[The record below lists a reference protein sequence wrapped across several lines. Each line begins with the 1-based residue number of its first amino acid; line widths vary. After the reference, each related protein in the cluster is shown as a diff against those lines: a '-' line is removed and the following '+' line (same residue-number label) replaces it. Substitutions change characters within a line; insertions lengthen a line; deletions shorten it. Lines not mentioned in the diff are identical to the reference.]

1 MKKILYLLVV
11 AIGLTACDPYGSQI
25 PKSLIG
31 NYLNFSNGNWE
42 CGLFEEFAIY
52 QNDFWDYESATESE
66 IVLTKKSGEKAVLKF
81 GESSNDFREID
92 GKRIN
97 AITINGTKVLKCKIE
112 PDFLTADFISDYQM
126 FDGIEKD
133 TSSFKKHQYAM
144 DTAVVRIYL
153 RNMADGIIPFMK
165 RVVNRQKSIEVFN
178 YLEARNVTAR
188 PLDSTDHYGYRY
200 EIKIPV
206 TGVSELTMSDL
217 FSDSKASYKSAAKQC
232 MNYVV
237 EPGDTLMF
245 YFLEADKSIYVSA
258 VDISSE
264 TYCSGGNQRF
274 NSEKNASIGL
284 QTYFNS
290 DKYETAC
297 ENCKVPVSNKFNSVL
312 KLKNHYTKLREKM
325 GSDSLQSIFP
335 ISEDEV
341 FSSISVYE
349 FILDYI
355 KQHADYLVSTPENLA
370 AHPDWIIAET
380 DRNNDIL
387 VDSQSENPLLDFRDS
402 SSFNKNI
409 LINPE
414 FIKNLGFSDDFIEF
428 YRLSHAVQFFDD
440 FSPRSNDL
448 TEAEYQSIMQHIT
461 KEDYK
466 NYLVEKMNSAKKDNF
481 GMTMTVRLVPPSGN

>member
-1 MKKILYLLVV
+1 MKKLIYLLVV
-11 AIGLTACDPYGSQI
+11 AVTLTACDPYGSQI

-52 QNDFWDYESATESE
+52 QNDFWDYESASESE

-81 GESSNDFREID
+81 GESSNDFREIG

-112 PDFLTADFISDYQM
+112 TDFLKEEFLPDYQV
-126 FDGIEKD
+126 FDGIEED
-133 TSSFKKHQYAM
+133 TSSFKQHQYAM
-144 DTAVVRIYL
+144 DSAVVRIYL
-153 RNMADGIIPFMK
+153 RNMANGIIPFMK
-165 RVVNRQKSIEVFN
+165 RVVNRPKYIELFN
-178 YLEARNVTAR
+178 YLEARSIFAR

-200 EIKIPV
+200 EFKIPV
-206 TGVSELTMSDL
+206 TGVSELTMSEL
-217 FSDSKASYKSAAKQC
+217 FGDGNVRYNEFAKQSV
-232 MNYVV
+232 NYVV

-245 YFLEADKSIYVSA
+245 YFLESEKSMYVSA
-258 VDISSE
+258 TDMGAE

-274 NSEKNASIGL
+274 NAEKNATVGV
-284 QTYFNS
+284 QTYLTPE
-290 DKYETAC
+290 KYPKAFEK
-297 ENCKVPVSNKFNSVL
+297 CKVPISNKFKTIVDL
-312 KLKNHYTKLREKM
+312 KTRYLELRLKM
-325 GSDSLQSIFP
+325 DSDSVKSIFP
-335 ISEDEV
+335 VSEDEV

-349 FILDYI
+349 FMLDYI

-370 AHPDWIIAET
+370 QHPDWIIVET
-380 DRNNDIL
+380 DRNNDVL
-387 VDSQSENPLLDFRDS
+387 VDSKSENPILDLS
-402 SSFNKNI
+402 SQESFNKNI

-428 YRLSHAVQFFDD
+428 FRLSHAVQFFDD

-448 TEAEYQSIMQHIT
+448 TEAELQSIMQHIT

-466 NYLVEKMNSAKKDNF
+466 AYLVEKMNSAKTPNY
-481 GMTMTVRLVPPSGN
+481 GTSMQIRLQ

>member
-25 PKSLIG
+25 PKALIG

-112 PDFLTADFISDYQM
+112 PDFLTADFISDYQV

-165 RVVNRQKSIEVFN
+165 RVINRQKSIEVFN

-217 FSDSKASYKSAAKQC
+217 FSDSQASYKSAAKQC

-258 VDISSE
+258 VDIASE

-284 QTYFNS
+284 QTFFNS
-290 DKYETAC
+290 DKYEAAC
-297 ENCKVPVSNKFNSVL
+297 ENCKVPVSKKFNSVL

-481 GMTMTVRLVPPSGN
+481 GMQITVRLVSPSGN

>member
-52 QNDFWDYESATESE
+52 QNDFWDYESASESE
-66 IVLTKKSGEKAVLKF
+66 IVLTKKSGEKAVLKI
-81 GESSNDFREID
+81 EDASNDFREIG

-112 PDFLTADFISDYQM
+112 TDYLKEEFIPEYQA
-126 FDGIEKD
+126 FDGIQED

-165 RVVNRQKSIEVFN
+165 RIVNRPKYIELFN
-178 YLEARNVTAR
+178 YLEARRIFAR

-206 TGVSELTMSDL
+206 TGVSELTMSQL
-217 FSDSKASYKSAAKQC
+217 FTDGNVSYNEAAKQC
-232 MNYVV
+232 VNYIV

-245 YFLEADKSIYVSA
+245 YFLESEKTIYTSA

-264 TYCSGGNQRF
+264 TYCSGGNQIF
-274 NSEKNASIGL
+274 NAEKNATIGV
-284 QTYFNS
+284 QTFFTPE
-290 DKYETAC
+290 KYAKAFEK
-297 ENCKVPVSNKFNSVL
+297 CKVPISNKFKTIADIKQRYL
-312 KLKNHYTKLREKM
+312 RLREKM
-325 GSDSLQSIFP
+325 DSDSVKSIFP
-335 ISEDEV
+335 IHEDEV

-349 FILDYI
+349 FMLDYI
-355 KQHADYLVSTPENLA
+355 KQHADYLVSTPENLE

-387 VDSQSENPLLDFRDS
+387 VDSQSENPLLDLRDS

-481 GMTMTVRLVPPSGN
+481 GMQITVRLVSPSGN

>member
-1 MKKILYLLVV
+1 MKKLLYLLVV

-188 PLDSTDHYGYRY
+188 PLDSSDHYGYRY

-217 FSDSKASYKSAAKQC
+217 FWDSKASYKSAAKQS

-258 VDISSE
+258 VDIASE

-284 QTYFNS
+284 QTFFNS
-290 DKYETAC
+290 DKYEAAC

-380 DRNNDIL
+380 DRNNDIW

-466 NYLVEKMNSAKKDNF
+466 NYLVEKMNNAKKDNF
-481 GMTMTVRLVPPSGN
+481 GMQITVRLVSPSGN